1 MLEKYAKQN
10 CFNKR
15 KYKMINFDDV
25 KNENRTKHNPK

>member
-1 MLEKYAKQN
+1 MLKKYVKQN

-15 KYKMINFDDV
+15 KYKMINFDDF